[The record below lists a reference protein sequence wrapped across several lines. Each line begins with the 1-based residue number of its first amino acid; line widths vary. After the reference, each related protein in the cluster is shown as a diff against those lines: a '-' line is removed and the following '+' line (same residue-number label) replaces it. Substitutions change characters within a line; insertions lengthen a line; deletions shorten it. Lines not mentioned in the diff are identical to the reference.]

1 MAAAP
6 PPVLPTTPTALRD
19 RPPPAY
25 MLGAGAVQIHL
36 LGANELQAKNA
47 GSKRP
52 GSNACVA
59 LSMGDNKA
67 HAFKSRVV
75 PDSLAPTYD
84 ESYA

>member
-36 LGANELQAKNA
+36 LGANELQAKN
-47 GSKRP
+47 
-52 GSNACVA
+52 V
-59 LSMGDNKA
+59 GDSFVKG
-67 HAFKSRVV
+67 KKKLKLQVLISR
-75 PDSLAPTYD
+75 LHL
-84 ESYA
+84 